1 MTDPA
6 EEPTA
11 WTVDLS
17 GISDALADVAE
28 QSSRIVS
35 DAFDSLGVTDLMAGI
50 VPSFRDLTRQSSFI
64 AMRARVNVF
73 NTRRHVLQ
81 ARTGYNLTELGATIG
96 LDDCE
101 LAFDLIEERN
111 TEGLRALADSIEE
124 TYDGADL
131 DVALLR
137 SIADDLDLSTV
148 TRSLIADT
156 AQARPVSVSVP
167 CAHRRAHKRRD
178 VATQPVCAHAPPL
191 ESERPSGAAL
201 SALRPCS
208 PTSRPWLNREPDLT
222 WGATA
227 A

>member
-81 ARTGYNLTELGATIG
+81 ARTGYNLTELGEAIG
-96 LDDCE
+96 LDHCQR
-101 LAFDLIEERN
+101 AFDLIEQN
-111 TEGLRALADSIEE
+111 DAEGLRAFIAALTDHYGDDNADLELLRRIATDLGLSTATHERIEE
-124 TYDGADL
+124 RQRRQRG
-131 DVALLR
+131 R
-137 SIADDLDLSTV
+137 I
-148 TRSLIADT
+148 
-156 AQARPVSVSVP
+156 VSESVP

-178 VATQPVCAHAPPL
+178 VATQPVCAHAPPT
-191 ESERPSGAAL
+191 RPQAQDRPISVGVTAVRGTQLRGSPLL
-201 SALRPCS
+201 S
-208 PTSRPWLNREPDLT
+208 
-222 WGATA
+222 
-227 A
+227 